1 MVFKGKGKKNALVLF
16 RGIGFWFG
24 CFALVLKQ
32 KENRHNLE
40 YGFEM
45 KRQKNAL
52 VLFRGIGFW
61 FGCFALVLKI
71 EEKQTQFRIWA

>member
-1 MVFKGKGKKNALVLF
+1 
-16 RGIGFWFG
+16 
-24 CFALVLKQ
+24 
-32 KENRHNLE
+32 
-40 YGFEM
+40 M

-71 EEKQTQFRIWA
+71 EENKHNLEYGFEMKRQKNALVLFRGDRVLVCVCRALVFYLHSGAFCLRG